1 MIKVIIADDSLIV
14 RSGLKDIIEQDN
26 DIEVIGLATNGNE
39 TLELCKKNQPDLILM
54 DIKMPV
60 CDGVEGTKLIK
71 DKYSSV
77 KVIIVTTFDD
87 DSYIND
93 ALKNGADGYVLK
105 DISDE
110 DLIRTIKNTVNGF
123 STVPGNIF
131 HNFIVKNLTQN
142 KASSSIASPY
152 SGNLTLREKEIIK
165 LIVDGKDNKEIAKN
179 LYLVEGTVRN
189 IIHSILS
196 KLKLKDRTQLAVFAI
211 KNDIA

>member
-1 MIKVIIADDSLIV
+1 MIKVIIADDSVIV

-26 DIEVIGLATNGNE
+26 DIEVIGLASNGNE
-39 TLELCKKNQPDLILM
+39 ALELCEKSKPDLILM
-54 DIKMPV
+54 DIKMPE

-87 DSYIND
+87 DSYVND
-93 ALKNGADGYVLK
+93 AFKNGADGYVLK

-110 DLIRTIKNTVNGF
+110 DLIRTIKNAVNGF
-123 STVPGNIF
+123 STVPEKIF
-131 HNFIVKNLTQN
+131 HNFIVKNLT
-142 KASSSIASPY
+142 KFKESSSIGCPY
-152 SGNLTLREKEIIK
+152 TGNLTMREKEIIK

-189 IIHSILS
+189 MVHTILS
-196 KLKLKDRTQLAVFAI
+196 KLNLKDRTQLAVYAI